1 MAVRTVL
8 VCEAQAPFVT
18 GGAELLVRDLVDHLR
33 AAGYETDLISVPFK
47 WYPKDEILAHAAAWR
62 LLDLRES
69 DHKPV
74 DVVIC
79 TKFPTYFVR
88 HPNKV
93 VWLMHQHRA
102 AYDLCG
108 TEYSNFTHVD
118 LDVGLRARLH
128 ALDREMLGECRR
140 RYSISV
146 NTAERLQ
153 RFNGLQ
159 AEPLYHPPHLAG
171 RLHHDSYGSYV
182 LSVGRLTAAKRV
194 DLAIEAMP
202 HVDESLRLVIAG
214 DGSYGE
220 TLRRKAAD
228 AGVSNRVEFRGRVTE
243 EELIDLYANARAVV
257 FPPYDEDY
265 GYITIEAF
273 LACKP
278 VVTTTDSGGPLEFV
292 EHGVSGLVCDPEAPA
307 LAAALNTL
315 VDEARARALGNAG
328 RARVSGV
335 NWNGVIERLVSG

>member
-8 VCEAQAPFVT
+8 VCETQVPFVS
-18 GGAELLVRDLVDHLR
+18 GGAESLVRELVDHLR
-33 AAGYETDLISVPFK
+33 AGGYETDVVSIPFK
-47 WYPKDEILAHAAAWR
+47 WYPKEEILAHAAAWR
-62 LLDLRES
+62 LLDLTES

-93 VWLMHQHRA
+93 VWLAHQHRA

-108 TEYSNFTHVD
+108 TEYSDFTHVD
-118 LDVGLRARLH
+118 LDVGLRERLH

-146 NTAERLQ
+146 NTAKRLE

-159 AEPLYHPPHLAG
+159 AEALYHPPSLTG
-171 RLHHDSYGSYV
+171 RLRHESYGSYV
-182 LSVGRLTAAKRV
+182 LSVGRLNRMKRV

-202 HVDESLRLVIAG
+202 YVHESLRLIVAG
-214 DGSYGE
+214 EGPDE
-220 TLRRKAAD
+220 DRLRRKTAD
-228 AGVSNRVEFRGRVTE
+228 AGVSHRVEFRGRVGD
-243 EELIDLYANARAVV
+243 EELVDLYANARAVV
-257 FPPYDEDY
+257 YPPYDEDY
-265 GYITIEAF
+265 GYVTLEAF
-273 LACKP
+273 LASKP
-278 VVTTTDSGGPLEFV
+278 VVTTADSGGPLEFV
-292 EHGVSGLVCDPEAPA
+292 EHDVSGIVCDPKAQA

-315 VDEARARALGNAG
+315 VDEARARALGEAG
-328 RARVSGV
+328 RERASGV
-335 NWNGVIERLVSG
+335 TWDGVVETLVSG